1 MEKDTDSKKK
11 DKNKGDL
18 KTSSSGHRRDGSIDT
33 NELSESEL
41 EKQRALL
48 LQQLKYAGDNEDHR

>member
-1 MEKDTDSKKK
+1 VEKDKDSKKK
-11 DKNKGDL
+11 DKNKSDS
-18 KTSSSGHRRDGSIDT
+18 KTSAGRDGSIDT

-48 LQQLKYAGDNEDHR
+48 LQQLKYAAEN